1 MGRIGFQAAR
11 WAMPVVAMKPMEQ
24 PNRPLIC
31 ALFPMWGPRGASTAT
46 CLAGDMDEDMGR
58 DGEEA

>member
-1 MGRIGFQAAR
+1 
-11 WAMPVVAMKPMEQ
+11 MPVVAMKPMEQ

-46 CLAGDMDEDMGR
+46 CLAGDMEEDRGR